1 MSEPILEVT
10 DLHKHFILH
19 EQGTEVPSARGVTLR
34 VWPGRLTA
42 LVGPTGCGK
51 SSVLKCIHRTYLP
64 VSGVV
69 RYQGA
74 DGSVTDLA
82 TADDHQ
88 ILDLR
93 RREIAFVTQFLHAL
107 PRQPALD
114 VVAQPLLARG
124 MARDDARRRA
134 AGLLSALD
142 VPEALW
148 WLAPATFSG
157 GERQRINLARGLIG
171 QPRLLLL
178 DEPTASLDPETADR
192 ATELLERTRAAG
204 TGMLAIFHGEEM
216 IRRLADEVV
225 PLSAPQT
232 AGHPLEEA

>member
-1 MSEPILEVT
+1 MSELILQVT
-10 DLHKHFILH
+10 GLNKHFALH
-19 EQGTEVPSARGVTLR
+19 EQGSEVPSARDVALR
-34 VWPGRLTA
+34 VWPGCLTA
-42 LVGPTGCGK
+42 VVGPTGCGK

-64 VSGVV
+64 VSGEV
-69 RYQGA
+69 RYQRLRG
-74 DGSVTDLA
+74 GVTDLA
-82 TADDHQ
+82 TADDHE

-93 RREIAFVTQFLHAL
+93 RQEIAFVTQFLHAL

-114 VVAQPLLARG
+114 VVAHPLLARG
-124 MARDDARRRA
+124 IARDDAQYRA
-134 AGLLSALD
+134 AELLSALD

-204 TGMLAIFHGEEM
+204 TGMLAVFHSKEM
-216 IRRLADEVV
+216 VDRLADEVV
-225 PLSAPQT
+225 ALSTPQT
-232 AGHPLEEA
+232 AGYPLEEA